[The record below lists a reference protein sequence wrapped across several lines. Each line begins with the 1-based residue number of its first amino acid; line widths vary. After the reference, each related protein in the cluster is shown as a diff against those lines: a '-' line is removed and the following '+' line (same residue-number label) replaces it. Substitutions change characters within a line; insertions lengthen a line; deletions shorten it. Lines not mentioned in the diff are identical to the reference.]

1 MCEEGAAHAAHAAR
15 GTLLIALLPSH
26 AFLGA
31 PLLPGFLTQDD
42 LASVVS
48 SLGLKVPPTVLADVF
63 READANCDG
72 KVPAALCFACKQ

>member
-1 MCEEGAAHAAHAAR
+1 M
-15 GTLLIALLPSH
+15 
-26 AFLGA
+26 
-31 PLLPGFLTQDD
+31 LPGFLTQDD

-72 KVPAALCFACKQ
+72 KVPAAGCFACKQ